1 LEHILSS
8 ANLLIEIGV
17 EELPA
22 IPLLKILKKIE
33 SSWGDILKANRL
45 ECDYKFDY
53 TPRRLVL
60 RSDNFPLKQSDETI
74 ELIGPP
80 LNIAIKDGEP
90 TQAGL
95 GFAKKC
101 GVDFTNLSTT
111 TKGKNEVLYYKKE
124 QKGIESKALIE
135 SMLKTWLDSME
146 FGKMM
151 RWGSLQ
157 EEFIRP
163 IRWIVATLN
172 DEVVPLSLFN
182 VKSSNISRMH
192 RFGDEL
198 ECEVTYANYEDTLK
212 QNSVVLSSKEREQMV
227 LEGIAK
233 LEQENGVE
241 VEIDRALLSEVVAIT
256 EYPTALLGSF
266 DEKFLEL
273 PPEVIITSMKEH
285 QRYFAVFNSG
295 NLANNFVVVSNA
307 VTNDFSKII
316 AGNERVLRPRLED
329 ALFFYHNDLKRGL
342 KTDGLE
348 LVQFIDG
355 LGTLKDK
362 IEREKSIAEILFNN
376 YKEQLV
382 AQTGKDEEELKS
394 LLIRAVDLAKADLM
408 SEMVYEF
415 TELQGLMGYYY
426 AKALGE
432 DELVYTAIKEQYLP
446 TGDKAEL
453 PSNLFSAIVA
463 ISIKLDTLLG
473 LFSVG
478 KIPTGSKDPFA
489 LRRAV
494 NGIIRTV
501 VYYDISFDLDKIF
514 EDLKPLY
521 KALDKEKLKDFIYE
535 RINKIVNV
543 INPSVVSAVLS
554 STNNSDINDILKKIY
569 ALNSIVQSDNAKELF
584 TTFKRVANISKDV
597 DLDDILEVDTFKFVE
612 PQEMELYNKFTEI
625 VTTDYKSYKDKLN
638 GLFSLKPLLDD
649 YFDNVMVNAEDEEL
663 KRNRQ
668 NTIAHI
674 YKTFREIADI
684 KEVSV

>member
-1 LEHILSS
+1 MSS

-33 SSWGDILKANRL
+33 SSWGDILKANIL
-45 ECDYKFDY
+45 ECDYRFDY

-241 VEIDRALLSEVVAIT
+241 VEIDRVLLSEVVAIT

-521 KALDKEKLKDFIYE
+521 KALIKEKLKDFIYE

>member
-1 LEHILSS
+1 MSS

-241 VEIDRALLSEVVAIT
+241 VEIDRVLLSEVVAIT

-521 KALDKEKLKDFIYE
+521 KALIKEKLKDFIYE

-638 GLFSLKPLLDD
+638 GLFALKPILDD

>member
-1 LEHILSS
+1 MSS

-163 IRWIVATLN
+163 IRWIVAILN

-382 AQTGKDEEELKS
+382 AQTGKDEEGLKS

-638 GLFSLKPLLDD
+638 GLFALKPILDD